1 MSRSTNETY
10 ATQRLL
16 QMYCSPIPYSLVRP
30 AFDAAVEL
38 AGLPNNPFQVSFS
51 SPYVMALYLTSIQ
64 PVSTYTC
71 FEFKEGSYLTC
82 DTNESFWFA
91 VDKNGVVRMCGMPPD
106 LAQTYKTFNNQV
118 LPYLFGTETTGFK
131 NGDRMYIYYSD
142 LNNNQLWWADSGEGD
157 GGYTFDTTQTTLK
170 IIQGGEL
177 KNAFLNQKC
186 LPELN
191 LTIWGWL
198 DEVGDDLNQLDFL
211 ESELETRPTQEQFDT
226 LQTQLDARPTQE
238 QLNTLQTQLDAR
250 PTKEELDALQT
261 QLDERPTITPSDSQY
276 GAFFETLNQ
285 GLTDSI
291 SRLNSALGN
300 EVVSNEA
307 EDEVDGEQSNFS
319 GKDPFRYKKNKY

>member
-1 MSRSTNETY
+1 MSRFINKFNSDKRSLS
-10 ATQRLL
+10 A
-16 QMYCSPIPYSLVRP
+16 YCDAIPFSYTKP
-30 AFDAAVEL
+30 AFDAALEV
-38 AGLPNNPFQVSFS
+38 AGVPNSPFKVSFS
-51 SPYVMALYLTSIQ
+51 SPNVMALYLPNIQPTSI
-64 PVSTYTC
+64 YTC
-71 FEFKEGSYLTC
+71 FEFKQGSYLTC
-82 DTNESFWFA
+82 DTNQSFWFA

-106 LAQTYKTFNNQV
+106 SGQVFKQFGNQV
-118 LPYLFGTETTGFK
+118 LPYLFGVETTGFK

-142 LNNNQLWWADSGEGD
+142 INNNGLYFANSGEGD
-157 GGYTFDTTQTTLK
+157 GGYTFDTSKTTLT
-170 IIQGGEL
+170 IISGGEL
-177 KNAFLNQKC
+177 IRANNASGDNCIPILN
-186 LPELN
+186 N
-191 LTIWGWL
+191 TIWGWL
-198 DEVGDDLNQLDFL
+198 DEVADDLNQLDFL

-238 QLNTLQTQLDAR
+238 QLN
-250 PTKEELDALQT
+250 ALQT

-291 SRLNSALGN
+291 SRLSSALGN